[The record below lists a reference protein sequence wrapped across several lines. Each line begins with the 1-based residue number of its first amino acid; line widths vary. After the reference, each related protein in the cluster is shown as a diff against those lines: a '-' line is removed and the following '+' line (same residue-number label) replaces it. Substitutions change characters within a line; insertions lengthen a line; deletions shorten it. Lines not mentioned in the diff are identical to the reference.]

1 MGYFFLTINSIIA
14 SKEAETDNTVI
25 TTSVYGFTDSYVCK
39 RANISPT
46 IRSERIN
53 SNLSKFTFYLLLNL
67 VSICLRSALI
77 SSISDCIS
85 SLTFLAMILD
95 KEENITKKLQ
105 AIPIVA
111 IIIKYK
117 LIRYI
122 LDRKSVV

>member
-105 AIPIVA
+105 AIPIV
-111 IIIKYK
+111 
-117 LIRYI
+117 
-122 LDRKSVV
+122 DRKSVV

>member
-122 LDRKSVV
+122 LH

>member
-117 LIRYI
+117 LIR
-122 LDRKSVV
+122 LKLH